1 MFEAMNEFGV
11 DTLKAARALEEAGF
25 ETRQAETLVTVFR
38 SFAVGDAATRSQL
51 RDFEQG
57 MKTEIAGLR
66 AGIEGLRSETK
77 TEIEGLRT
85 ELKTEIEGLRV
96 ELKTEIEG
104 LRSEMKTEIEGLRVE
119 MKTEIEGLRSEMKT
133 EIEGLRVEF
142 MEKIA
147 DIQLTVAG
155 LRTRM
160 YQLMLAQ
167 TVVIVGLIVSLDRLL

>member
-57 MKTEIAGLR
+57 MKTEMAGLH
-66 AGIEGLRSETK
+66 AGIEGLRVET
-77 TEIEGLRT
+77 
-85 ELKTEIEGLRV
+85 
-96 ELKTEIEG
+96 
-104 LRSEMKTEIEGLRVE
+104 
-119 MKTEIEGLRSEMKT
+119 KT

>member
-57 MKTEIAGLR
+57 MKTETTGLHAGIETLR
-66 AGIEGLRSETK
+66 SEMETGIEGLRSEMK
-77 TEIEGLRT
+77 I
-85 ELKTEIEGLRV
+85 
-96 ELKTEIEG
+96 EIEG
-104 LRSEMKTEIEGLRVE
+104 LRSEMKIEIEGLRVE
-119 MKTEIEGLRSEMKT
+119 MDTK
-133 EIEGLRVEF
+133 IEGLRVEF

-155 LRTRM
+155 LKTRM

>member
-57 MKTEIAGLR
+57 MKTEMAGLH

-77 TEIEGLRT
+77 TEIEGLRS
-85 ELKTEIEGLRV
+85 ELKGETVERRS
-96 ELKTEIEG
+96 ELKHAVET
-104 LRSEMKTEIEGLRVE
+104 LRSEMKAEIEGLRVE
-119 MKTEIEGLRSEMKT
+119 MKTEIEGLR
-133 EIEGLRVEF
+133 VEV

-155 LRTRM
+155 LKTRM

>member
-57 MKTEIAGLR
+57 MRTEMAGLH
-66 AGIEGLRSETK
+66 AGIEGLRS
-77 TEIEGLRT
+77 
-85 ELKTEIEGLRV
+85 

-104 LRSEMKTEIEGLRVE
+104 LRSELKGETVERRSELKHAVETLRSEMKAEIEGLRVE
-119 MKTEIEGLRSEMKT
+119 MKTEIEGLR
-133 EIEGLRVEF
+133 VEV

-155 LRTRM
+155 LKTRM

>member
-57 MKTEIAGLR
+57 MKTEMAGLH

-77 TEIEGLRT
+77 TEIEGLR
-85 ELKTEIEGLRV
+85 V
-96 ELKTEIEG
+96 ELKGETVERRSELKHAFET

-119 MKTEIEGLRSEMKT
+119 
-133 EIEGLRVEF
+133 V

-147 DIQLTVAG
+147 DIQLSLAG
-155 LRTRM
+155 LKTRM

>member
-25 ETRQAETLVTVFR
+25 ETRQAETLVTVLR

-57 MKTEIAGLR
+57 MKTETTGLH
-66 AGIEGLRSETK
+66 AGIETLRSE
-77 TEIEGLRT
+77 
-85 ELKTEIEGLRV
+85 V
-96 ELKTEIEG
+96 ETSIEG
-104 LRSEMKTEIEGLRVE
+104 LRSEMKAEIG
-119 MKTEIEGLRSEMKT
+119 GLRSEFT
-133 EIEGLRVEF
+133 
-142 MEKIA
+142 EKIA

-155 LRTRM
+155 MKTRM
-160 YQLMLAQ
+160 YQLMLGQ